1 MTTILIN
8 NPDSNLR
15 VLTDSVFEALN
26 TPIEGTEN
34 PDVLQGTPGDDRI
47 IALGG
52 NDTIIGTAGLDII
65 DGGDGFDTVDYSSF
79 SNKITLL
86 PQGFFRNGNS
96 SKSQLIKIEEI
107 IAPVG
112 KANTINAFS
121 PIAGVSVNADLG
133 ANTITINNI
142 PQIGSQ
148 TFTVK
153 NFVNVTGT
161 LESDTLI
168 GNAKNNN
175 LYGHR
180 GNDILVGSGGNDFD
194 FLNGGKGN
202 DTLTGTDGV
211 ARGVGEQDTLLG
223 TEGTDSFILGDK
235 NGSFYQ
241 SNGNLD
247 RALILDFSFG
257 EKIQLGADEAYNLE
271 ANSSGFKIFLTTD
284 SKNDLI
290 ADVKTNVLL
299 NQLPN
304 GEFTLNSGEAI
315 SDIFVSA

>member
-1 MTTILIN
+1 MTTILTN
-8 NPDSNLR
+8 NSDSNR
-15 VLTDSVFEALN
+15 VLTDSVFEALS
-26 TPIEGTEN
+26 TPIKGTEN

-47 IALGG
+47 EALGG
-52 NDTIIGTAGLDII
+52 NDTIIGTAGTDKI

-96 SKSQLIKIEEI
+96 NKSQLVKIEEI

-112 KANTINAFS
+112 KANEINAFS
-121 PIAGVSVNADLG
+121 TVAGVSINANLG
-133 ANTITINNI
+133 GNTITINNI

-153 NFVNVTGT
+153 NFVNITGT

-168 GNAKNNN
+168 GNDKNNS
-175 LYGHR
+175 LYGNR
-180 GNDILVGSGGNDFD
+180 GNDILVGSGSNDFD
-194 FLNGGKGN
+194 FLNGGQGN

-211 ARGVGEQDTLLG
+211 ARGIREQDTLLG
-223 TEGTDSFILGDK
+223 REGTDFFILGDE

-257 EKIQLGADEAYNLE
+257 EKIQLGANETYNLE
-271 ANSSGFKIFLTTD
+271 ANNSGFKIFLTTD
-284 SKNDLI
+284 SRNDLI

-299 NQLPN
+299 NEVPK
-304 GEFTLNSGEAI
+304 GEFTVNSGESI

>member
-1 MTTILIN
+1 MNTILTN
-8 NPDSNLR
+8 NYNSNLR
-15 VLTDSVFEALN
+15 VLTDSVFEALS

-34 PDVLQGTPGDDRI
+34 PDVLQGTPDDDQI
-47 IALGG
+47 VALGG
-52 NDTIIGTAGLDII
+52 NDTIIGTAGSDTI

-96 SKSQLIKIEEI
+96 TKSQLIKIEEI

-121 PIAGVSVNADLG
+121 TVAGVSINADLG

-153 NFVNVTGT
+153 NFVNVMGT

-168 GNAKNNN
+168 GNAENNN
-175 LYGHR
+175 LYGDR
-180 GNDILVGSGGNDFD
+180 GNDILVGSGSNDFD

-211 ARGVGEQDTLLG
+211 AKGIREQDTLLG
-223 TEGTDSFILGDK
+223 REGTDFFILGDE

-241 SNGNLD
+241 SNGDLD

-257 EKIQLGADEAYNLE
+257 EKIQLGADESYNLE
-271 ANSSGFKIFLTTD
+271 ANNSGFKIFLTTNFR
-284 SKNDLI
+284 NDLI

-299 NQLPN
+299 NELPK
-304 GEFTLNSGEAI
+304 GEFTVNSGETI